1 MAFLDFTDLTL
12 SESFPAP
19 NNTTIVLA
27 LKGASNSPNLPP
39 FD

>member
-1 MAFLDFTDLTL
+1 MVFLDFTDLTL
-12 SESFPAP
+12 SELLLAP

-27 LKGASNSPNLPP
+27 LKGASNSPSLPP